1 MRHLRS
7 TFATAIAGAAAAA
20 FLAAGGPA
28 GAQSTVEEL
37 TVIGH
42 PMHGKPDTMSYKVT
56 FNDLNLR
63 KESDRKELNRRI
75 DVSARY
81 VCHKL
86 AEPGGTHD
94 EGACRAEAIRDGRK
108 QASHAVHIART
119 TRSRPHGATWTP
131 PPEA

>member
-20 FLAAGGPA
+20 ILAGAGPA
-28 GAQSTVEEL
+28 GAQATVEEL
-37 TVIGH
+37 TVMGH
-42 PMHGKPDTMSYKVT
+42 PVHGKPDTMSYKVT

-63 KESDRKELNRRI
+63 NEQDRKELNRRI
-75 DVSARY
+75 DVSAKY

-94 EGACRAEAIRDGRK
+94 EGACRAEAIQAARAK
-108 QASHAVHIART
+108 ASHAIHIART
-119 TRSRPHGATWTP
+119 TRRRPHGAPWTP